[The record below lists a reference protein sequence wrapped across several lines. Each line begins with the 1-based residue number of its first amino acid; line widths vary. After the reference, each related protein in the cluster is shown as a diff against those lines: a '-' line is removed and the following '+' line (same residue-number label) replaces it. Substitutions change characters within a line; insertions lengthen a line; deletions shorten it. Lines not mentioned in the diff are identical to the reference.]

1 MLFLQFA
8 WYAVVYRG
16 IPWSLKWC
24 PSQGTPLV
32 GTWNCCCPGGFHCL
46 MRWSK
51 PPSKPAFDTC
61 DMVKFKWW
69 MFNHYIKSWDFIWD
83 MNGVFLGV
91 YNQSEFGWYTHFFGC
106 SSILIGMCIPIIL
119 ENPFMMVGWPHHIL
133 GRHTECVLHWW
144 RTKGCGWS
152 FPYVYRHKACK
163 NSRQNPTASSSPT
176 LQNWMIYN

>member
-1 MLFLQFA
+1 
-8 WYAVVYRG
+8 
-16 IPWSLKWC
+16 
-24 PSQGTPLV
+24 
-32 GTWNCCCPGGFHCL
+32 

-144 RTKGCGWS
+144 RTKGRGWS

-163 NSRQNPTASSSPT
+163 NSRQNPTASSSPHSAELND
-176 LQNWMIYN
+176 LQLRVWDLVGLCWTHHRPITSSISSL